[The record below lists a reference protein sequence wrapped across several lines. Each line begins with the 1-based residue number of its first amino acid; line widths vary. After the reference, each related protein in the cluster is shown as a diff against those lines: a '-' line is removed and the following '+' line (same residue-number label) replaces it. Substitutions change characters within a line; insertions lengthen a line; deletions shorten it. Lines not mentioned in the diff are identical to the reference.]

1 MIFNIDP
8 TETIRRARSISL
20 LLLDV
25 DGVLTAGELFLND
38 SGEEIKAFNTLD
50 GQGIKLL
57 QGAGLEVGIISGRK
71 SRLVQQRAENLG
83 IKLLFQGREDKIN
96 ALSELCDEGRYCPD
110 QIAYV
115 GDDLPDIKVMKA
127 VQLALSARHVS
138 RAIRRVNALL
148 ASRVTKRRA
157 KAAVAAP
164 WPSARARCASAQASL
179 MVTSRLAVVA
189 ASRVVDWSQR

>member
-1 MIFNIDP
+1 MECNMIFNSDP
-8 TETIRRARSISL
+8 TEIIRRARAVSL

-25 DGVLTAGELFLND
+25 DGVLTAGELFLSD

-57 QGAGLEVGIISGRK
+57 QRAGIEVGIISGRK
-71 SRLVQQRAENLG
+71 SPLVAQRAGNLG

-96 ALSELCDEGRYCPD
+96 ALTELCNDAGYSPD

-127 VQLALSARHVS
+127 VQLAFAVHNAHELIKEVAHAVTGKAGGHGAVREVGDFLLQAQDKYDD
-138 RAIRRVNALL
+138 AITPFL
-148 ASRVTKRRA
+148 
-157 KAAVAAP
+157 
-164 WPSARARCASAQASL
+164 
-179 MVTSRLAVVA
+179 
-189 ASRVVDWSQR
+189 